1 MVCLSSHGQKK
12 FLMLCLRVILKYALE
27 LFHRLTL
34 RPLGEFKASFQ
45 ISRLGHRTFLLRS
58 SLGCIGKLILLLI
71 SFLFGLLKILYMALL
86 PLFVVL
92 RILQVLFR
100 RRLSLQL
107 LYNFCSSLIKVFLL
121 IKKIY
126 IFKV

>member
-1 MVCLSSHGQKK
+1 
-12 FLMLCLRVILKYALE
+12 MLCLRLILKYALE

-45 ISRLGHRTFLLRS
+45 TSRLGHRTFLLQP
-58 SLGCIGKLILLLI
+58 SLGCTRKLILLLI

-92 RILQVLFR
+92 QILQVLFR

-107 LYNFCSSLIKVFLL
+107 LYSFLFFFNKSFSSHQKICS
-121 IKKIY
+121 KIL
-126 IFKV
+126 FSSFGHHLARSCK